1 MGSEKRNSNNN
12 SGDSNK
18 TSNSNKLMIIA
29 IVSNNNENNNNN
41 TCGMNM
47 FLIQCWRM
55 KDVKSLSDFP
65 ILADKVIEH
74 RCPDIVCIDKIAKS
88 CPVIDIALLGEQNI
102 IVKEQEK
109 LDKYQDLRIDLG
121 KLWKLKAEVVLLAAG
136 TYLTI

>member
-18 TSNSNKLMIIA
+18 TNNSNKIMIIA
-29 IVSNNNENNNNN
+29 IVSNNNVNNNN

-88 CPVIDIALLGEQNI
+88 CPMIDIAIPGEQNV

>member
-1 MGSEKRNSNNN
+1 MGREKRNSNNN

-18 TSNSNKLMIIA
+18 TNNSNKIMIIA
-29 IVSNNNENNNNN
+29 IVSNNNENNNN
-41 TCGMNM
+41 TCSMNM

-88 CPVIDIALLGEQNI
+88 CPIIDIAIPGEQNI